1 MCLILGLLIS
11 PVIYWGCA
19 GSRTESSRLSHG
31 DEKKADT
38 ASKSKKNPKEMK
50 APESQYLVVRF
61 QQNDTEVELALDPE
75 ATNLELDLK
84 RGPDGS
90 LQVMD
95 GDSVL
100 YDKTDKPAAGEK
112 LTSTEGPQSSETLT
126 DEIIQDINLAQKL
139 FYERKYEEALRIL
152 RASLDKKPTAT
163 AYALGG
169 SIYYVNGDIDAAVNA
184 WQNAL
189 EINPNLNQVRKLVT
203 RYGK

>member
-1 MCLILGLLIS
+1 LLISGLLIS
-11 PVIYWGCA
+11 ASLYWGCA
-19 GSRTESSRLSHG
+19 GSRPEKSRLSQA
-31 DEKKADT
+31 EKKAKDSS
-38 ASKSKKNPKEMK
+38 SKSGLKDSKKIKT
-50 APESQYLVVRF
+50 PESQYLVVKF

-100 YDKTDKPAAGEK
+100 YDKEEQPAAGEK
-112 LTSTEGPQSSETLT
+112 LTSSDGPQSSETLT

-139 FYERKYEEALRIL
+139 FYERKYEDALRIL

-169 SIYYVNGDIDAAVNA
+169 SIYYVNGDVDAAVNA
-184 WQNAL
+184 WRNAL
-189 EINPNLNQVRKLVT
+189 EINPNLDQVKELVR